1 MSAETAAIRLTGVSK
16 RFGRLLALGDISLTV
31 RPGEFFTLLGAS
43 GSGKTT
49 LLRIIAGL
57 EKPTA
62 GEVVVEGG
70 SPADA
75 RRRKLLGWVPQSP
88 ALLPWRTVA
97 GNVQLLTQVNRSA
110 NPATTVDTSA
120 LLARVG
126 LAGFEDALPHELSG
140 GMQQRVALV
149 RAFAL
154 GAPIL
159 LMDEPFAALDEITRF
174 EMRHLLLDLWQSSG
188 AAVVFVTHSLAE
200 AAYLSDR
207 VAVLTARPGRVAAI
221 HDIPSL
227 RPREPELEDT
237 PEFFSN
243 VTALRD
249 SLRIAMAPESS
260 VAP

>member
-1 MSAETAAIRLTGVSK
+1 MSADDAAIRLIGVSK
-16 RFGRLLALGDISLTV
+16 RFDELDALGNISLTV
-31 RPGEFFTLLGAS
+31 HPGEFFTLLGPS

-57 EKPTA
+57 EKPTT

-70 SPADA
+70 TPTQA
-75 RRRKLLGWVPQSP
+75 RRAKLMGWVPQSP

-97 GNVQLLTQVNRSA
+97 ANVRLLTQVNRSA
-110 NPATTVDTSA
+110 NRADPVDTTA
-120 LLARVG
+120 LLERVG
-126 LAGFEDALPHELSG
+126 LAGFEAALPHQLSG

-174 EMRHLLLDLWQSSG
+174 EMRHLLVDLWQSSG

-207 VAVLTARPGRVAAI
+207 VAVLTSRPGRISAI
-221 HDIPSL
+221 HNVTSP
-227 RPREPELEDT
+227 RPRVPSLEDT
-237 PEFFSN
+237 PEFFATVMS
-243 VTALRD
+243 LRD
-249 SLRIAMAPESS
+249 SLRLAMEQGGS
-260 VAP
+260 